1 MLRTGLAFVD
11 PVIGYALSIQE
22 GAVNRQPRIQG
33 IQDKLDSVTKKWW
46 LYLLLLLLFFIPTY
60 ASKSYDPRQSVELI
74 GQVLS
79 APFIYAFPVLMP
91 IAKMVPVA
99 LTVGVLACGNRMRRA
114 FNVYVAVLYLALAFF
129 QTAAVTETHG
139 LVVISGNLALVLIV
153 ALVWV
158 WEAIAQRN
166 DFGTRKPPVWRWWVV
181 PLALVSLL
189 APVDASTMSPD
200 FSPVLLLTNE
210 AGLTCCMMT
219 PVVLAVLTLF
229 HPTVNP
235 AVLRVSSFAGML
247 LGAVNMIVWFV
258 VESWGWWMG
267 VMHIPL
273 VVISVYAFV
282 LGHVGPEGVS
292 PSVIP
297 ALPEA

>member
-1 MLRTGLAFVD
+1 MSAQ
-11 PVIGYALSIQE
+11 PKIQK
-22 GAVNRQPRIQG
+22 IQG
-33 IQDKLDSVTKKWW
+33 KLDTVTKKWW

-60 ASKSYDPRQSVELI
+60 ASKSYDPRQSVDLI

-79 APFIYAFPVLMP
+79 APLIYVFPALMP
-91 IAKMVPVA
+91 IAKIVPVA
-99 LTVGVLACGNRMRRA
+99 LIVGVLAYGNKMRRA
-114 FNVYVAVLYLALAFF
+114 FNVYVAVLYLALAFL
-129 QTAAVTETHG
+129 QTAAVTNTYG

-158 WEAIAQRN
+158 WEIVVERN
-166 DFGTRKPPVWRWWVV
+166 DFGTRKHPLWRWWVA
-181 PLALVSLL
+181 PLAVVSLL

-200 FSPVLLLTNE
+200 FSPVRLLTNE
-210 AGLTCCMMT
+210 AGLTVCMMT

-247 LGAVNMIVWFV
+247 LGAVNMIVWFAL
-258 VESWGWWMG
+258 ESWGWWMG
-267 VMHIPL
+267 VLHIPL

-282 LGHVGPEGVS
+282 LAHVRAEGESPGAIPVLPEG
-292 PSVIP
+292 
-297 ALPEA
+297 